1 MKILHVYK
9 TFLGDA
15 FGGVE
20 RVIAQ
25 IVRNPQSN
33 FHHTILSLS
42 PDPEPKELEYL
53 GIKII
58 RYKESLNIAS
68 NSISF
73 SLLKDFRKIAQ
84 QADVIH
90 YHFPWPFADVLHL
103 FSRTQKPAIVTYHS
117 DIVRQKFLFYLYRPL
132 MHHFLKSID
141 TIVATSPNYFSTSPV
156 LQKFREKV
164 TVIPIGLNK
173 TNYSMV
179 TDARQAYWRNLYGDK
194 FFLFIG
200 VMRYYKGLHILLE
213 AAQGTSFPILIV
225 GSGPIEEELKMQAKE
240 LGLTNIHFLGRLA
253 EEDKIALLQLCLS
266 VIFPSHLRSEAFG
279 VSLLEGAMF
288 GKSLISSEIGTGT
301 SYINVDGETGLVVPP
316 GDSLALR
323 NAMQFIW
330 DNPDKA
336 TVMGEKAA
344 ERYWS
349 LFTADKMVAEY
360 ERLYRGIAN
369 KKQGDSML
377 VNKDSMT
384 NQNV

>member
-25 IVRNPQSN
+25 IVRNQQSN

-58 RYKESLNIAS
+58 RYKESLNVAS

-73 SLLKDFRKIAQ
+73 SLLRDFRKIAQ
-84 QADVIH
+84 QVDVIH

-103 FSRTQKPAIVTYHS
+103 FSRIKKPSILTYHS
-117 DIVRQKFLFYLYRPL
+117 DIVRQKILFHFYRPL

-156 LQKFREKV
+156 LQKYREKV

-173 TNYSMV
+173 TNYAIT
-179 TDARQAYWRNLYGDK
+179 TDERIAYWRDLYGDK
-194 FFLFIG
+194 FFLFVG

-225 GSGPIEEELKMQAKE
+225 GSGPIEDELKAQAKE
-240 LGLTNIHFLGRLA
+240 LGLTHIHFLGRLA
-253 EEDKIALLQLCLS
+253 EEDKIALLRLCLS

-301 SYINVDGETGLVVPP
+301 SYININEETGLVVPP
-316 GDSLALR
+316 GDPIALR

-330 DNPDKA
+330 DNPEKA
-336 TVMGEKAA
+336 AAMGEKAA
-344 ERYWS
+344 ERYWT

-360 ERLYRGIAN
+360 ERLYRDVVS
-369 KKQGDSML
+369 KKQDDSVL
-377 VNKDSMT
+377 LNKDSIT